1 MGAAAAPIAIGSSIA
16 STGFGAAGEYMKGSA
31 AKSGYDASAANSEF
45 QAQRAE
51 RAAEFGRI
59 AADQTDV
66 GMREELA
73 TVLANIDAVRAV
85 SNVAPGSP
93 TGVAL
98 KDRETEMSDR
108 QRRSAVTSIRLQA
121 AEDER
126 MAQYG
131 RSVAAYQRSVG
142 NYALKMG
149 KVAAIGKIVG
159 GIGAGMGGGGRTISV

>member
-16 STGFGAAGEYMKGSA
+16 STGFSAYGQYAAGKGA
-31 AKSGYDASAANSEF
+31 QSGYNAKAADAEF

-59 AADQTDV
+59 NADQTDATY
-66 GMREELA
+66 RDELSTA
-73 TVLANIDAVRAV
+73 LANIDAIRSA
-85 SNVAPGSP
+85 SNVDIRSP

-98 KDRETEMSDR
+98 KDRETYVSDT
-108 QRRSAVTSIRLQA
+108 QRRNAVTSIRAQA

-131 RSVAAYQRSVG
+131 RSTAQYLRATG
-142 NYALKMG
+142 DYALKQAKIG
-149 KVAAIGKIVG
+149 AIGTLIG
-159 GIGAGMGGGGRTISV
+159 GIGKGMSAGRTA